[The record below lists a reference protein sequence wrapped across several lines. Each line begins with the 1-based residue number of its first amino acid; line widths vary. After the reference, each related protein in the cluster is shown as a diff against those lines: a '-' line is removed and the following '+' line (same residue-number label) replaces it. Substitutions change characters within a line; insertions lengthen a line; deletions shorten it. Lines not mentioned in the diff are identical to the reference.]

1 MRTLEVARDDLRDES
16 IVEEPDPEPGEGEV
30 VLAVESFALTA
41 NTMTYGVFGE
51 AMGYWRFFPASG
63 EGRGRIPAW
72 GHAEVLTEGHPHL
85 AAGTRL
91 FGYVP
96 MSTHLVLRPE
106 PAERGAIADTSPHR
120 AELPAP
126 YNQYVPAGG
135 DGEEAEG
142 RVAVLRPLFATG
154 FLLGEH
160 LASSGR
166 VVVSSASSKTALST
180 AWCLREH
187 GVAVTGLTSPGNVE
201 ATVATEAYEQVLA
214 YDDAG
219 ELEAGAA
226 AFVDIAGDPDVR
238 AAVHRQLADDL
249 TASVVVG
256 ATHWEDSTGFG
267 GGEDL
272 PGPRPAFFF
281 APAYVKPG
289 SMGRVAAAWPAFA
302 DWSERWLGL
311 EHRRGDDEVLS
322 AFRAVLDGEVP
333 PDLAV
338 VASLQR

>member
-1 MRTLEVARDDLRDES
+1 MRTLEVARDDLRDAGV
-16 IVEEPDPEPGEGEV
+16 VEGPDPEPGEGEV

-63 EGRGRIPAW
+63 EGRGRVPAW
-72 GHAEVLTEGHPHL
+72 GHAEVLTDGHPDL
-85 AAGTRL
+85 PAGARL

-106 PAERGAIADTSPHR
+106 AAERGAITDTSPHR

-160 LASSGR
+160 LASSPR

-187 GVAVTGLTSPGNVE
+187 GVAVTGLTSAGNVE
-201 ATVATEAYEQVLA
+201 ATEATEAYEQVLA

-219 ELEAGAA
+219 ELDPGPA
-226 AFVDIAGDPDVR
+226 AFVDIAGDPEVR
-238 AAVHRQLADDL
+238 AAVHRQLGDDL

-256 ATHWEDSTGFG
+256 ATHWEDTTGFG
-267 GGEDL
+267 GGDDL

-281 APAYVKPG
+281 APAHVKPG

-302 DWSERWLGL
+302 GWSERWLRL
-311 EHRRGDDEVLS
+311 EQRRGDDEVLS
-322 AFRAVLDGEVP
+322 AFRAVLDGDVA
-333 PDLAV
+333 PDVAV
-338 VASLQR
+338 VASLQP